1 MFKIGCHLSSSKG
14 YVHMV
19 EETLSIGGTT
29 FQFFTR
35 NPRGGAAKPVDTDDI
50 GRYNKTASENGI
62 REIIAHA
69 PYTMNPCAATENLR
83 EFSLN
88 TMTDDLARLSLTP
101 GALYNFHPGSH
112 VGQGV
117 DAAIELIAGLLDK
130 LLEADAGNT
139 TPVLLET
146 MAGKGSEV
154 GSKFEELRRIIDLVA
169 DSSRLGVCLD
179 TCHVYDAG
187 YDIVNDLDGVLGE
200 FDRVIGIGRLKAVHL
215 NDSKNPFCSHKDR
228 HEKIGH
234 GSIGIDAFA
243 KIINHP
249 ALRDL
254 PFCLETPHEDISG
267 YAGEIALLKSLRNE

>member
-1 MFKIGCHLSSSKG
+1 MIHIGAHVSVAKG
-14 YVHMV
+14 WEAMGKT
-19 EETLSIGGTT
+19 TLDLGGDT
-29 FQFFTR
+29 FAFFLR
-35 NPRGGAAKPVDTDDI
+35 SPRGGAAKPVDTDDI
-50 GRYNKTASENGI
+50 GSYNKTASENGI

-117 DAAIELIAGLLDK
+117 DVAIDLIAGLLDK

-179 TCHVYDAG
+179 TCHISDGG
-187 YDIVNDLDGVLGE
+187 YDVGDGLDQTLEE
-200 FDRVIGIGRLKAVHL
+200 FDRVIGLERLHAIHL
-215 NDSKNPFCSHKDR
+215 NDSKNPKGAHKDR
-228 HEKIGH
+228 HEKIGQ
-234 GSIGIDAFA
+234 GFIGLENIER
-243 KIINHP
+243 IINNKYL
-249 ALRDL
+249 AQL
-254 PFCLETPHEDISG
+254 PFELETPNDVDG
-267 YAGEIALLKSLRNE
+267 YAAEIKLLKGLRK